1 MLVLYDYPR
10 SSACYRARIALNLK
24 KLDYKKINVDLIK
37 NNGEQ
42 HHSDYKAINP
52 FELVPTLVENEKRI
66 TQSLAIIEYL
76 DETYPTPALLPKDSY
91 QKSLVR
97 GFALAIA
104 AEIHP
109 LNNLRVRNYL
119 THELHASSEQ
129 SSRWYAHWIE
139 LGFSALE
146 KQLVESPFTGEYCF
160 GDTPTLADICLVP
173 QVANAERFSCNLM
186 PYPTLTR
193 INACCQKHPAFIKA
207 QPETT

>member
-10 SSACYRARIALNLK
+10 SSACYRTRIALNLK
-24 KLDYKKINVDLIK
+24 KLNYKKITVDLIK

-160 GDTPTLADICLVP
+160 
-173 QVANAERFSCNLM
+173 
-186 PYPTLTR
+186 
-193 INACCQKHPAFIKA
+193 
-207 QPETT
+207 

>member
-10 SSACYRARIALNLK
+10 SSACYRTRIALHLK
-24 KLDYKKINVDLIK
+24 QIDYKKITIDLIK

-42 HHSDYKAINP
+42 HGRDYQAINP
-52 FELVPTLVENEKRI
+52 LKLVPTLVDDEKRI

-76 DETYPTPALLPKDSY
+76 DEQYPTPALLPNDSY

-97 GFALAIA
+97 GFALTIA

-119 THELHASSEQ
+119 TDELHASDAQ
-129 SSRWYAHWIE
+129 SLNWYQHWIE

-146 KQLVESPFTGEYCF
+146 KQLAQSPFTGEYCF
-160 GDTPTLADICLVP
+160 GDNPTLADICLVP
-173 QVANAERFSCNLM
+173 QVANAERFACNLA
-186 PYPTLTR
+186 PYPTLNR
-193 INACCQKHPAFIKA
+193 INATCQKHPAFIKA
-207 QPETT
+207 QPEIT